1 MVVFYVDVELHTV
14 KDVTEKI
21 NTVSF
26 KTVGEEE
33 YGTRIDNYLI
43 RVLCGVPKSMIYRIV
58 RKGEVRVN
66 KKRVK
71 PEYKVAVGDVV
82 RIPPIRTTEAPVILP
97 SAGLKKVSSLA
108 DAIIFENEGLLVI
121 NKPAH
126 MSVHGGS
133 GVDYGV
139 IEALRALRP
148 EARYL
153 ELAHRLD
160 RETSG
165 CLIIAKKRSALRVL
179 HEQFREKD
187 MHKQY
192 LALVKGKFS
201 SRLKLVNAPL
211 LKNTLSS
218 GERFV
223 RVDEVNGKPSITDF
237 NIRESFGDVTL
248 VEAAPRTGRT
258 HQIRV
263 HLAYKNYPIL
273 GDDKYGDRVF
283 DEQYKKLGL
292 SRMFLHAEKITF
304 TDPISEKEL
313 TITAPLPAELNNLLV
328 NLRKRNSLENEDLG
342 VV

>member
-1 MVVFYVDVELHTV
+1 M
-14 KDVTEKI
+14 KDVVEKV

-26 KTVGEEE
+26 RTVGEEE
-33 YGTRIDNYLI
+33 AGARIDNYLI
-43 RVLCGVPKSMIYRIV
+43 RVLKGVPKSMIYRIV

-66 KKRVK
+66 KKRIK
-71 PEYKVAVGDVV
+71 PEYKVLAGDIV
-82 RIPPIRTTEAPVILP
+82 RIPPIRTTDAPVILP
-97 SAGLKKVSSLA
+97 SAKLSRVSSLA
-108 DAIIFENEGLLVI
+108 DAILYENDGLLVL

-148 EARYL
+148 EAHYL

-201 SRLKLVNAPL
+201 PRLKVVNAPL
-211 LKNTLSS
+211 LKNTLAS

-223 RVDEVNGKPSITDF
+223 RVDDVNGKPSITDF
-237 NIRESFGDVTL
+237 NIRENFGDETL

-263 HLAYKNYPIL
+263 HLAYKGYPIL
-273 GDDKYGDRVF
+273 GDDKYGDRGF
-283 DEQYKKLGL
+283 DEKYKAYGL
-292 SRMFLHAEKITF
+292 TRMFLHAEKITF
-304 TDPISEKEL
+304 TDPISNKEM
-313 TITAPLPAELNNLLV
+313 TIVAPLPTDLNKLLV
-328 NLRKRNSLENEDLG
+328 NLRDRNEQLATVEEGNNNG
-342 VV
+342 QN